1 MLTFCDRLNQLLI
14 SFRMHICASYRITL
28 CMNILWQRRRV
39 LTAGITTRAAVSMC
53 RRLTL
58 SSRLLVTNA

>member
-1 MLTFCDRLNQLLI
+1 
-14 SFRMHICASYRITL
+14 MHICAAYGITL

-39 LTAGITTRAAVSMC
+39 LAAGITTRAAVSMC

-58 SSRLLVTNA
+58 TSRLLVTNA